1 MATVCGRG
9 YRVQRLR
16 WEVPGRSVEGLCWR
30 ALRGGR
36 QHRWRRYS
44 HVCARSSIT
53 VHVHPSCWSVF
64 VPFSSLF
71 VSGGANSGP
80 EVSSTWEQPGRRV
93 SDTLP
98 AVGLP
103 GGQQHQWP
111 GNTHAWAGKRRYTY
125 IHTHTQ
131 KACWWFGGNDVP
143 PTVRLVHSLASSDQ
157 DVIVQALKH
166 PAECSLKKD
175 GLHAVVKLLKDPRGK
190 VSASASSVLRS
201 LSVQP
206 RRREQVKSKVIYGWS
221 ERGYVRKAILLFPNH
236 TLAACWA
243 SCDHHQLC
251 PNTLVWMQALVSCLE
266 LLEHDNVDT
275 RVCACKA
282 LACLKVRLPPP
293 IGMILTGQSSTAGFI
308 YLCFLWRLSGQGKH
322 RPVGLCLPDRQ
333 GGSLRGC

>member
-111 GNTHAWAGKRRYTY
+111 GNTHAWAGKRRY
-125 IHTHTQ
+125 IHTHTHRRPAGGLGVMMSLQ
-131 KACWWFGGNDVP
+131 QCVWCTVWLPQTRTWLSRLWNILPSAVWRKTDFTPWWSCSRIREEKSPPLPAPCWEVCP
-143 PTVRLVHSLASSDQ
+143 
-157 DVIVQALKH
+157 
-166 PAECSLKKD
+166 CS
-175 GLHAVVKLLKDPRGK
+175 HAGENRWK
-190 VSASASSVLRS
+190 
-201 LSVQP
+201 
-206 RRREQVKSKVIYGWS
+206 VKSFTADLS
-221 ERGYVRKAILLFPNH
+221 
-236 TLAACWA
+236 AATSGRQ
-243 SCDHHQLC
+243 SC
-251 PNTLVWMQALVSCLE
+251 
-266 LLEHDNVDT
+266 
-275 RVCACKA
+275 
-282 LACLKVRLPPP
+282 
-293 IGMILTGQSSTAGFI
+293 
-308 YLCFLWRLSGQGKH
+308 CFLTTHLQHVELHVIIISSALTLSCECRLWSAVWSCWSTITWTPEYVH
-322 RPVGLCLPDRQ
+322 VRR
-333 GGSLRGC
+333 